1 MPAHPS
7 DDVRRFYLSKA
18 ALALLKRLDYPCSE
32 EVLASARR
40 VKGGSEDEG
49 IDYELYGTRDELEQ
63 LAGFVA
69 GDANHAQPDD
79 DPRKVALLYAISE
92 ALESVL

>member
-1 MPAHPS
+1 MPTQPLNQM
-7 DDVRRFYLSKA
+7 RRFYLSKD

-32 EVLASARR
+32 KVLASAKR
-40 VKGGSEDEG
+40 VKGVEDEG
-49 IDYELYGTRDELEQ
+49 IDFELAGTRDALEQ

-69 GDANHAQPDD
+69 CDANHADADD
-79 DPRKVALLYAISE
+79 DPRKIAHLYAISE

>member
-1 MPAHPS
+1 MPAQPS

-18 ALALLKRLDYPCSE
+18 ALALLKKLDYPCSE
-32 EVLASARR
+32 DVLASAKR
-40 VKGGSEDEG
+40 VKGAEDEG

-69 GDANHAQPDD
+69 GDANHAEPDES
-79 DPRKVALLYAISE
+79 PRKVALLYAISE

>member
-1 MPAHPS
+1 MPAQPS

-18 ALALLKRLDYPCSE
+18 ALALLKKLDYPCSE
-32 EVLASARR
+32 DVLATARR
-40 VKGGSEDEG
+40 VRGAEDEG
-49 IDYELYGTRDELEQ
+49 IDYELSGTRDELEQ

-69 GDANHAQPDD
+69 GDANHAEPDEN
-79 DPRKVALLYAISE
+79 PRKVALLYAISE